1 MRFLNL
7 VLAWCSCFLEF
18 LWKNKQSLAYKIAN
32 IAVTVIISLRDIA
45 NKTNWGLLFTLLL
58 SSENLKVIKN
68 TFPNK
73 SRLPKILKKQSHQL
87 ERFQTNNVHIIGGKL
102 LGALSK
108 SFYLRFM
115 FHIIIDKITL
125 YSDVFTSSF
134 WDIFTW
140 KQSNW
145 DS

>member
-1 MRFLNL
+1 MNL
-7 VLAWCSCFLEF
+7 VLAWFSCFLEL

-32 IAVTVIISLRDIA
+32 IVVTVIISLRDIA
-45 NKTNWGLLFTLLL
+45 NKTNWGLLFTMLL

-68 TFPNK
+68 TLPNK
-73 SRLPKILKKQSHQL
+73 SGLPKILKKQSHQL
-87 ERFQTNNVHIIGGKL
+87 ECFQTNIHIIGRKL

-108 SFYLRFM
+108 SFYLRFV
-115 FHIIIDKITL
+115 FHIISGKITL
-125 YSDVFTSSF
+125 CSNVFTSSF
-134 WDIFTW
+134 WDIFPW

>member
-1 MRFLNL
+1 MNL
-7 VLAWCSCFLEF
+7 VLAWFSCFLEL

-32 IAVTVIISLRDIA
+32 IVVTVIISLRDIA
-45 NKTNWGLLFTLLL
+45 NKTNWGLLFTMLL

-68 TFPNK
+68 TLPNK
-73 SRLPKILKKQSHQL
+73 SGLPKILKKQSHRL
-87 ERFQTNNVHIIGGKL
+87 ECFQTNIHIIGGEL
-102 LGALSK
+102 LGVLSK
-108 SFYLRFM
+108 SFYLRFV
-115 FHIIIDKITL
+115 FHIISDKITL
-125 YSDVFTSSF
+125 CSNVFTSSF

>member
-1 MRFLNL
+1 MNL
-7 VLAWCSCFLEF
+7 VLAWFSCFLEL

-32 IAVTVIISLRDIA
+32 IVVTVIISLRDIA
-45 NKTNWGLLFTLLL
+45 NKTNWGLLFTMLL

-68 TFPNK
+68 TLPNK
-73 SRLPKILKKQSHQL
+73 SGLPKILKKQSHRL
-87 ERFQTNNVHIIGGKL
+87 ECFQTNIHIIGGEL

-108 SFYLRFM
+108 SFYLRFV
-115 FHIIIDKITL
+115 FHIISDKITL
-125 YSDVFTSSF
+125 CSNVFTSSF

>member
-1 MRFLNL
+1 MNL
-7 VLAWCSCFLEF
+7 VLAWFSCFLEL

-32 IAVTVIISLRDIA
+32 IVVTVIISLRDIA
-45 NKTNWGLLFTLLL
+45 NKTNWGLLFTMLL

-68 TFPNK
+68 TLPNK
-73 SRLPKILKKQSHQL
+73 SGLPKILKKQSHRL
-87 ERFQTNNVHIIGGKL
+87 ECFQTNIHIIGGEL

-108 SFYLRFM
+108 SFYLRFV
-115 FHIIIDKITL
+115 FHIISDKITL
-125 YSDVFTSSF
+125 CSKVFTSSF